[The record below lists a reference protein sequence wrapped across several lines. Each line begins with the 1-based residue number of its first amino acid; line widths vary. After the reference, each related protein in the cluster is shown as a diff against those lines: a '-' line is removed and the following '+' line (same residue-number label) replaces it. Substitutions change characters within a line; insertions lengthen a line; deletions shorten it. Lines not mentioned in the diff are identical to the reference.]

1 MKSVLKFLLAAAV
14 FTGVAV
20 SDSTSFKVHV
30 IGDSTVCNYK
40 DNAYPQT
47 GWGQILGSFFDGSR
61 VQVVNYAI
69 GGRSSKTFIQE
80 DRLDEVKK
88 NLQKGD
94 IMMVQF
100 GHNDRYFEKKND
112 QGKMVPQNAR
122 MVPFDSLG
130 YWLQQ
135 YADVAKGAG
144 VTLVYV
150 TPMNMNMGANGRNVF
165 TEYNVVGKMEE
176 LAKKNGAVY
185 VNLNA
190 KSYNAYSKSWD
201 PAYVSRYQFKM
212 FLPGEYPN
220 YKDGVTN
227 DGTTHFQE
235 SGSIA
240 HCQWIAE
247 ELESALKNES
257 YISADN
263 KANLTQLVS
272 ALKPRYAFTVKANVS
287 NSKGLI
293 THNQQ
298 LPGGA
303 PLTLHV
309 SPGSFGKKFVGW
321 FDDDC
326 NKLSADSNYYGQ
338 KTLYR
343 AATYTAIFDGGPAC
357 EPTAHGEEQ
366 IDDNPTSSSSEGL
379 QSSASIDSNLCFEGE
394 ADAEWPSP
402 IDMASPEAGDG
413 WTEANHEGFSGQGF
427 FNFDN
432 SAYSTATYNLT
443 SDQSASNARVMIRYS
458 FQGNT
463 DRDMKVTI
471 DNGVYDV
478 TFKST
483 GSWDKWDTAYIEDVW
498 VDALDFKMK
507 LASASAD
514 GGPNI
519 DMVAFDIRGVYRTGC
534 NPAKVKGDVES
545 SSSKEDDTFIIGARP
560 VAGFRFDAVRQ
571 TVTTSGGLLKVQ
583 IVDALGK
590 IVAQEMR
597 QVAPGTIPLLPKN
610 AGMPYGRYFVRVQ
623 LDGQV
628 VMASFLYI
636 K

>member
-1 MKSVLKFLLAAAV
+1 MKRVFKFFLAAAV
-14 FTGVAV
+14 FAGVAV

-69 GGRSSKTFIQE
+69 GGRSSKTFVQE
-80 DRLDEVKK
+80 GRLDEVKK

-94 IMMVQF
+94 IMMAQF
-100 GHNDRYFEKKND
+100 GHNDRYFGSKPRE
-112 QGKMVPQNAR
+112 
-122 MVPFDSLG
+122 VPFDSLG

-150 TPMNMNMGANGRNVF
+150 TPMNMNMGANGRNIF

-190 KSYNAYSKSWD
+190 KSYNAYSRSWD

-212 FLPGEYPN
+212 FLKGEYPN
-220 YKDGVTN
+220 YPDGVTN

-272 ALKPRYAFTVKANVS
+272 ALKPRYAFTVKANIS

-321 FDDDC
+321 YDDDC
-326 NKLSADSNYYGQ
+326 NKLSADSNYYGK

-343 AATYTAIFDGGPAC
+343 AATYTAVFDGGPAC
-357 EPTAHGEEQ
+357 QPTSHGEENSSG
-366 IDDNPTSSSSEGL
+366 NPTSSSSEGPE
-379 QSSASIDSNLCFEGE
+379 SSSSIDPKLCFDGT
-394 ADAEWPSP
+394 ADAAWPSP
-402 IDMASPEAGDG
+402 IDMSNPEIADG
-413 WTEANHEGFSGQGF
+413 LTESNHEGYTGQGF
-427 FNFDN
+427 FNIEN
-432 SAYSTATYNLT
+432 SAYSTATYKLT
-443 SDQSASNARVMIRYS
+443 SDQSAANARVMIRYS
-458 FQGNT
+458 FQGTSN
-463 DRDMKVTI
+463 RDMKFTI
-471 DNGVYDV
+471 DNGTYDV
-478 TFKST
+478 AFPST
-483 GSWDKWDTAYIEDVW
+483 GSWDKWDTAYIEEVW

-507 LASASAD
+507 IASTTSD

-519 DMVAFDIRGVYRTGC
+519 DMIAFDMKGVYRTGC
-534 NPAKVKGDVES
+534 KPAKVENDVES
-545 SSSKEDDTFIIGARP
+545 SSSTTSFANP
-560 VAGFRFDAVRQ
+560 VASGVSFDARNL
-571 TVTTSGGLLKVQ
+571 TISTPGGLMDVQLMDAMGKTLKREVRN
-583 IVDALGK
+583 
-590 IVAQEMR
+590 VASGE
-597 QVAPGTIPLLPKN
+597 VSLLSDGEKL
-610 AGMPYGRYFVRVQ
+610 AKGRYFARISLNGRLLLLRPFV
-623 LDGQV
+623 
-628 VMASFLYI
+628 Y
-636 K
+636 

>member
-1 MKSVLKFLLAAAV
+1 MKGVFKFLIAAAV
-14 FTGVAV
+14 FAGVAV

-69 GGRSSKTFIQE
+69 GGRSSKTFVQE
-80 DRLDEVKK
+80 GRLDEVKK

-100 GHNDRYFEKKND
+100 GHNDRYFGSKPRE
-112 QGKMVPQNAR
+112 
-122 MVPFDSLG
+122 VPFDSLG
-130 YWLQQ
+130 YWLQK

-150 TPMNMNMGANGRNVF
+150 TPMNMNMGANGRNIF

-212 FLPGEYPN
+212 FLKGEYPN

-272 ALKPRYAFTVKANVS
+272 ALKPRFAFTVKANIS

-321 FDDDC
+321 YDDDC
-326 NKLSADSNYYGQ
+326 NKLSADSNYYGK

-343 AATYTAIFDGGPAC
+343 AATYTAVFDGGPAC
-357 EPTAHGEEQ
+357 QPTSHGEENSL
-366 IDDNPTSSSSEGL
+366 DSPTSSSSAGPE
-379 QSSASIDSNLCFEGE
+379 SSSSFDPKNCFDGVADE
-394 ADAEWPSP
+394 AWPSP
-402 IDMASPEAGDG
+402 IDMANPEVGDG
-413 WTEANHEGFSGQGF
+413 WTEANHEGYTGQGF

-432 SAYSTATYNLT
+432 SAYSTATYNVT

-458 FQGNT
+458 FVGNS
-463 DRDMKVTI
+463 DRDMKVTV
-471 DNGVYDV
+471 DNGEYDV

-483 GSWDKWDTAYIEDVW
+483 GSWDKWDTAYVEDVW
-498 VDALDFKMK
+498 VDALDFKVK

-519 DMVAFDIRGVYRTGC
+519 DMIAFDIKGVYRTGC
-534 NPAKVKGDVES
+534 SPAKVKNDS
-545 SSSKEDDTFIIGARP
+545 PADTSTTRVVP
-560 VAGFRFDAVRQ
+560 VRAVTMQ
-571 TVTTSGGLLKVQ
+571 PAVKKTYN
-583 IVDALGK
+583 ALGRA
-590 IVAQEMR
+590 V
-597 QVAPGTIPLLPKN
+597 PGEKNHSKLPK
-610 AGMPYGRYFVRVQ
+610 GRYFER
-623 LDGQV
+623 
-628 VMASFLYI
+628 
-636 K
+636 

>member
-1 MKSVLKFLLAAAV
+1 MKGVFKFLAAAAV
-14 FTGVAV
+14 FAGVAV

-47 GWGQILGSFFDGSR
+47 GWGQILGSFFDGTR

-69 GGRSSKTFIQE
+69 GGRSSKTFVQE
-80 DRLDEVKK
+80 GRLDEVKK

-94 IMMVQF
+94 VMMVQF
-100 GHNDRYFEKKND
+100 GHNDRYFGSK
-112 QGKMVPQNAR
+112 AR
-122 MVPFDSLG
+122 EVPFDSLG

-150 TPMNMNMGANGRNVF
+150 TPMNMNMGANGRNIF

-220 YKDGVTN
+220 YPDGVTN

-321 FDDDC
+321 YDDDC

-343 AATYTAIFDGGPAC
+343 ATTYTAVFDGGPAC

-366 IDDNPTSSSSEGL
+366 IGDNPTSSSSVGPE
-379 QSSASIDSNLCFEGE
+379 SSASIDTALCFTGVADE
-394 ADAEWPSP
+394 AWPSP

-413 WTEANHEGFSGQGF
+413 WTEANHEGFTGQGF

-432 SAYSTATYNLT
+432 SAYSTATYNVT

-463 DRDMKVTI
+463 DRDMKLTV
-471 DNGVYDV
+471 DNGEYDV

-483 GSWDKWDTAYIEDVW
+483 GSWDKWDTAYVEDVW
-498 VDALDFKMK
+498 VDALDFKVK

-519 DMVAFDIRGVYRTGC
+519 DMIAFDIKGVYRTGC
-534 NPAKVKGDVES
+534 SPAKVKGDAGSSSSSES
-545 SSSKEDDTFIIGARP
+545 SSSESGETIAFDNHT
-560 VAGFRFDAVRQ
+560 VAGFHFDAARQ

-590 IVAQEMR
+590 MVAQEVR
-597 QVAPGTIPLLPKN
+597 QVAPGTVPLLQKD
-610 AGMPYGRYFVRVQ
+610 ARMPYGRYFVRVQ
-623 LDGQV
+623 LDGRV
-628 VMASFLYI
+628 VMSSFLYI

>member
-1 MKSVLKFLLAAAV
+1 MKGVLKYIAAAAI
-14 FTGVAV
+14 FFSVAV
-20 SDSTSFKVHV
+20 SDSTSVTVYV
-30 IGDSTVCNYK
+30 IGDSTVQTYK

-47 GWGQILGSFFDGSR
+47 GWGQVLGSFFDESR
-61 VQVVNYAI
+61 VKVVNHAL
-69 GGRSSKTFIQE
+69 GGRSAKTFIQE
-80 DRLDEVKK
+80 GRLETVK
-88 NLQKGD
+88 NSLQKGD
-94 IMMVQF
+94 FVLVQF
-100 GHNDRYFEKKND
+100 GHNDRYLGEGAANKQRNR
-112 QGKMVPQNAR
+112 QI
-122 MVPFDSLG
+122 PFDSLAG
-130 YWLQQ
+130 YLQQ
-135 YADVAKGAG
+135 YVDAAKSKEA
-144 VTLVYV
+144 TPIFV
-150 TPMNMNMGANGRNVF
+150 TPMNMNMGANGRNIF
-165 TEYNVVGKMEE
+165 TEYDVVGKMLE
-176 LAKKNGAVY
+176 LSKKNGIPY

-190 KSYNAYSKSWD
+190 KSYNAYSKSMN
-201 PAYVSRYQFKM
+201 PAYVTRYLFKLLM
-212 FLPGEYPN
+212 KGEYPN
-220 YKDGVTN
+220 YPDSVYDAG
-227 DGTTHFQE
+227 THFQE
-235 SGSIA
+235 SGSIG

-247 ELESALKNES
+247 ELEDALKNES
-257 YISADN
+257 YISADA
-263 KANLTQLVS
+263 KAQLALLVA

-366 IDDNPTSSSSEGL
+366 IDDNPTSSSSEGW

-443 SDQSASNARVMIRYS
+443 SNQSASNARVMIRYS

-560 VAGFRFDAVRQ
+560 VAGFRFDAARQ

>member
-1 MKSVLKFLLAAAV
+1 MKKVLKFFLAAAV
-14 FTGVAV
+14 FAGVAV
-20 SDSTSFKVHV
+20 GDSTSFKVHV

-40 DNAYPQT
+40 DSAYPQT

-69 GGRSSKTFIQE
+69 GGRSSKTFVQE
-80 DRLDEVKK
+80 GRLDEVKAK
-88 NLQKGD
+88 LQKGD

-100 GHNDRYFEKKND
+100 GHNDRYFGSKPRE
-112 QGKMVPQNAR
+112 
-122 MVPFDSLG
+122 VPFDSLG
-130 YWLQQ
+130 YWLQK

-150 TPMNMNMGANGRNVF
+150 TPMNMNMGANGRNIF

-212 FLPGEYPN
+212 FLKGEYPN

-321 FDDDC
+321 YDDDC
-326 NKLSADSNYYGQ
+326 NKLSADSNYYGK

-343 AATYTAIFDGGPAC
+343 AATYTAVFDGGPAC
-357 EPTAHGEEQ
+357 QPTSHGEENSL
-366 IDDNPTSSSSEGL
+366 DSPTSSSSAGPE
-379 QSSASIDSNLCFEGE
+379 SSISIDQKLCFDGVADE
-394 ADAEWPSP
+394 AWPSP
-402 IDMASPEAGDG
+402 IDMANPEVGDG
-413 WTEANHEGFSGQGF
+413 WTEANHEGYTGQGF

-432 SAYSTATYNLT
+432 SAYSTATYNVT

-458 FQGNT
+458 FVGNT
-463 DRDMKVTI
+463 DRDMKLTV
-471 DNGVYDV
+471 DNGEYDV

-483 GSWDKWDTAYIEDVW
+483 GSWDKWDTAYVEDVW
-498 VDALDFKMK
+498 VDALDFKVK

-519 DMVAFDIRGVYRTGC
+519 DMIAFDIKGVYRTGC
-534 NPAKVKGDVES
+534 SPAKVKGGVDS
-545 SSSKEDDTFIIGARP
+545 SSSESGETIAFDNRI
-560 VAGFRFDAVRQ
+560 VAGFHFDATHK

-583 IVDALGK
+583 ITDALGK
-590 IVAQEMR
+590 MVAQEMR
-597 QVAPGTIPLLPKN
+597 QVAPGTVSLLQKD
-610 AGMPYGRYFVRVQ
+610 ARMPYGRYFVRVQ
-623 LDGQV
+623 LDDRV
-628 VMASFLYI
+628 VMSSFLYI

>member
-1 MKSVLKFLLAAAV
+1 MKRVFKFFLAAAV
-14 FTGVAV
+14 FAGVAV

-69 GGRSSKTFIQE
+69 GGRSSKTFVQE
-80 DRLDEVKK
+80 GRLDEVKK

-94 IMMVQF
+94 IMMAQF
-100 GHNDRYFEKKND
+100 GHNDRYFGSKPRE
-112 QGKMVPQNAR
+112 
-122 MVPFDSLG
+122 VPFDSLG

-150 TPMNMNMGANGRNVF
+150 TPMNMNMGANGRNIF

-190 KSYNAYSKSWD
+190 KSYNAYSRSWD

-212 FLPGEYPN
+212 FLKGEYPN
-220 YKDGVTN
+220 YPDGVTN

-272 ALKPRYAFTVKANVS
+272 ALKPRYAFTVKANIS

-321 FDDDC
+321 YDDDC
-326 NKLSADSNYYGQ
+326 NKLSADSNYYGK

-343 AATYTAIFDGGPAC
+343 AATYTAVFDGGPAC
-357 EPTAHGEEQ
+357 QPTSHGEENSSG
-366 IDDNPTSSSSEGL
+366 NPTSSSSEGPE
-379 QSSASIDSNLCFEGE
+379 SSSSIDPKLCFDGT
-394 ADAEWPSP
+394 ADAAWPSP
-402 IDMASPEAGDG
+402 IDMSNPEIADG
-413 WTEANHEGFSGQGF
+413 LTESNHEGYTGQGF
-427 FNFDN
+427 FNIEN
-432 SAYSTATYNLT
+432 SAYSTATYKLT
-443 SDQSASNARVMIRYS
+443 SDQSAANARVMIRYS
-458 FQGNT
+458 FQGTSN
-463 DRDMKVTI
+463 RDMKFTI
-471 DNGVYDV
+471 DNGTYDV
-478 TFKST
+478 AFPST
-483 GSWDKWDTAYIEDVW
+483 GSWDKWDTAYIEEVW

-507 LASASAD
+507 IASTTSD

-519 DMVAFDIRGVYRTGC
+519 DMIAFDMKGVYRTGC
-534 NPAKVKGDVES
+534 KPAKVENDVES
-545 SSSKEDDTFIIGARP
+545 SSSTTSFANP
-560 VAGFRFDAVRQ
+560 VASGVSFDARNL
-571 TVTTSGGLLKVQ
+571 TISTPGGLMDVQLMDAMGKTLKREVRN
-583 IVDALGK
+583 
-590 IVAQEMR
+590 VASGE
-597 QVAPGTIPLLPKN
+597 VSLLSDGEKL
-610 AGMPYGRYFVRVQ
+610 AKGRYFARVS
-623 LDGQV
+623 LNGRLLLLRPFV
-628 VMASFLYI
+628 Y
-636 K
+636 

>member
-1 MKSVLKFLLAAAV
+1 MKGVFKFLIAAAV
-14 FTGVAV
+14 FAGVAV

-40 DNAYPQT
+40 DSAYPQT

-69 GGRSSKTFIQE
+69 GGRSSKTFVQE
-80 DRLDEVKK
+80 GRLDEVKK

-100 GHNDRYFEKKND
+100 GHNDRYFGSK
-112 QGKMVPQNAR
+112 AR
-122 MVPFDSLG
+122 EVPFDSLG
-130 YWLQQ
+130 YWLQK

-150 TPMNMNMGANGRNVF
+150 TPMNMNMGANGRNIF

-212 FLPGEYPN
+212 FLKGEYPN
-220 YKDGVTN
+220 YPDGVTN

-272 ALKPRYAFTVKANVS
+272 ALKPRYAFTVKANIS

-321 FDDDC
+321 YDDDC
-326 NKLSADSNYYGQ
+326 NKLSADSNYYGK

-343 AATYTAIFDGGPAC
+343 AATYTAVFDGGPAC
-357 EPTAHGEEQ
+357 QPTSHGEENSL
-366 IDDNPTSSSSEGL
+366 DSPTSSSSAGPE
-379 QSSASIDSNLCFEGE
+379 SSSSFDPKICFDGVADE
-394 ADAEWPSP
+394 AWPSP
-402 IDMASPEAGDG
+402 IDMANPEVGDG
-413 WTEANHEGFSGQGF
+413 WTEANHEGYTGLGF

-432 SAYSTATYNLT
+432 SAYSTATYNVT

-458 FQGNT
+458 FVGNS
-463 DRDMKVTI
+463 DRDMKVTV
-471 DNGVYDV
+471 DNGEYDV

-483 GSWDKWDTAYIEDVW
+483 GSWDKWDTAYVEDVW
-498 VDALDFKMK
+498 VDALDFKVK

-519 DMVAFDIRGVYRTGC
+519 DMIAFDIKGVYRTGC
-534 NPAKVKGDVES
+534 SPAKVKGDVES
-545 SSSKEDDTFIIGARP
+545 SSSGTDAIVKRP
-560 VAGFRFDAVRQ
+560 TDVPAVRD
-571 TVTTSGGLLKVQ
+571 GRRFN
-583 IVDALGK
+583 ALGR
-590 IVAQEMR
+590 IV
-597 QVAPGTIPLLPKN
+597 PGTNSHSKLPK
-610 AGMPYGRYFVRVQ
+610 GRYFER
-623 LDGQV
+623 
-628 VMASFLYI
+628 
-636 K
+636 

>member
-1 MKSVLKFLLAAAV
+1 MRSFDFAKASLKMTQGVVGKMKSLFKLLIAAAV
-14 FTGVAV
+14 FAGVAV

-40 DNAYPQT
+40 DSAYPQT

-69 GGRSSKTFIQE
+69 GGRSSKTFVQE
-80 DRLDEVKK
+80 GRLDEVKK

-100 GHNDRYFEKKND
+100 GHNDRYFGSK
-112 QGKMVPQNAR
+112 AR
-122 MVPFDSLG
+122 EVPFDSLG
-130 YWLQQ
+130 YWLQK

-150 TPMNMNMGANGRNVF
+150 TPMNMNMGANGRNIF

-212 FLPGEYPN
+212 FLKGEYPN
-220 YKDGVTN
+220 YPDGVTN

-272 ALKPRYAFTVKANVS
+272 ALKPRYAFTVKANIS

-321 FDDDC
+321 YDDDC
-326 NKLSADSNYYGQ
+326 NKLSADSNYYGK

-343 AATYTAIFDGGPAC
+343 AATYTAVFDGGPAC
-357 EPTAHGEEQ
+357 QPTSHGEENSL
-366 IDDNPTSSSSEGL
+366 DSPTSSSSAGPE
-379 QSSASIDSNLCFEGE
+379 SSSSFDPKICFDGVADE
-394 ADAEWPSP
+394 AWPSP
-402 IDMASPEAGDG
+402 IDMASPEVGDG
-413 WTEANHEGFSGQGF
+413 WTEANHEGYTGQGF

-432 SAYSTATYNLT
+432 SAYSTATYNVT

-458 FQGNT
+458 FVGNS
-463 DRDMKVTI
+463 DRDMKVTV
-471 DNGVYDV
+471 DNGEYDV

-483 GSWDKWDTAYIEDVW
+483 GSWDKWDTAYVEDIW
-498 VDALDFKMK
+498 VDALDFKVK

-519 DMVAFDIRGVYRTGC
+519 DMIAFDIKGVYRTGC
-534 NPAKVKGDVES
+534 SPAKVKGDVES
-545 SSSKEDDTFIIGARP
+545 SSSGTDAIVKRSTDVP
-560 VAGFRFDAVRQ
+560 AVRD
-571 TVTTSGGLLKVQ
+571 GRRFN
-583 IVDALGK
+583 ALGR
-590 IVAQEMR
+590 V
-597 QVAPGTIPLLPKN
+597 VPGEKTHSRLPK
-610 AGMPYGRYFVRVQ
+610 GRYFER
-623 LDGQV
+623 
-628 VMASFLYI
+628 
-636 K
+636 

>member
-1 MKSVLKFLLAAAV
+1 MKNVFKFLLAAAV

-20 SDSTSFKVHV
+20 SDSTSFTVHV
-30 IGDSTVCNYK
+30 IGDSTVATYK
-40 DNAYPQT
+40 DNVYPQT

-61 VQVVNYAI
+61 VRVNNVAI
-69 GGRSSKTFIQE
+69 GGRSSKTFIQDGKLE
-80 DRLDEVKK
+80 GLKPSIQ
-88 NLQKGD
+88 NGD
-94 IMMVQF
+94 FVLVQF
-100 GHNDRYFEKKND
+100 GHNDRYFGSKPRE
-112 QGKMVPQNAR
+112 
-122 MVPFDSLG
+122 VPFDSLAF
-130 YWLQQ
+130 WLQQ
-135 YADVAKGAG
+135 YVDVAKAAGA
-144 VTLVYV
+144 TPIFV

-165 TEYNVVGKMEE
+165 TEYNVVGKMLE
-176 LAKKNGAVY
+176 LSKKNGIPY

-190 KSYNAYSKSWD
+190 KSYNAYSKSWN
-201 PAYVSRYQFKM
+201 PNYVSRYQFKM
-212 FLPGEYPN
+212 FLKGEYPN
-220 YKDGVTN
+220 YPDGVTN

-247 ELESALKNES
+247 ELEDALKNES
-257 YISADN
+257 YISAEA
-263 KANLTQLVS
+263 KTRLSLLVS
-272 ALKPRYAFTVKANVS
+272 ALKPRYDLTVKANVS
-287 NSKGLI
+287 NGNGLI
-293 THNQQ
+293 THNQK

-321 FDDDC
+321 YDDDC
-326 NKLSADSNYYGQ
+326 NKLTADSNYYGQ

-343 AATYTAIFDGGPAC
+343 AATYTAVFDGGPAC
-357 EPTAHGEEQ
+357 EPTVHGEEQ
-366 IDDNPTSSSSEGL
+366 IDVNPTSSSSEDP
-379 QSSASIDSNLCFEGE
+379 QSSASIDSSLCFDGE

-402 IDMASPEAGDG
+402 IDMASPESGDG
-413 WTEANHEGFSGQGF
+413 WTEANHDGFTGKGF

-432 SAYSTATYNLT
+432 SAYSTATYNIT

-458 FQGNT
+458 FVGNS

-483 GSWDKWDTAYIEDVW
+483 GSWDKWDSAYIDDVW
-498 VDALDFKMK
+498 LDALDFKMK

-534 NPAKVKGDVES
+534 NPAKVKGDIES
-545 SSSKEDDTFIIGARP
+545 SSSEGGKTSISGMRP
-560 VAGFRFDAVRQ
+560 VAGFGFDAARK

-583 IVDALGK
+583 IMDALGK
-590 IVAQEMR
+590 VVAQEMR
-597 QVAPGTIPLLPKN
+597 QVAPGTVPLLQKG
-610 AGMPYGRYFVRVQ
+610 AKMPYGRYFVRVQ
-623 LDGQV
+623 LDGRLQMQQPV
-628 VMASFLYI
+628 KF
-636 K
+636 

>member
-1 MKSVLKFLLAAAV
+1 MKGVFKFLIAAAV
-14 FTGVAV
+14 FAGVAV

-40 DNAYPQT
+40 DSAYPQT

-69 GGRSSKTFIQE
+69 GGRSSKTFVQE
-80 DRLDEVKK
+80 GRLDEVKK

-100 GHNDRYFEKKND
+100 GHNDRYFGSK
-112 QGKMVPQNAR
+112 AR
-122 MVPFDSLG
+122 EVPFDSLG

-150 TPMNMNMGANGRNVF
+150 TPMNMNMGANGRNIF
-165 TEYNVVGKMEE
+165 TEYNVVSKMEE
-176 LAKKNGAVY
+176 LAKKNGAIY

-212 FLPGEYPN
+212 FLKGEYPN
-220 YKDGVTN
+220 YPDGVTN

-272 ALKPRYAFTVKANVS
+272 ALKPRYAFTVKANIS

-321 FDDDC
+321 YDDDC
-326 NKLSADSNYYGQ
+326 NKLSADSNYYGK

-343 AATYTAIFDGGPAC
+343 AATYTAVFDGGPAC
-357 EPTAHGEEQ
+357 QPTSHGEENSL
-366 IDDNPTSSSSEGL
+366 DSPTSSSSAGPE
-379 QSSASIDSNLCFEGE
+379 SSSSFDPKICFDGVADE
-394 ADAEWPSP
+394 AWPSP
-402 IDMASPEAGDG
+402 IDMANPEVGDG
-413 WTEANHEGFSGQGF
+413 WTEANHEGYTGLGF

-432 SAYSTATYNLT
+432 SAYSTATYNVT

-458 FQGNT
+458 FVGNS
-463 DRDMKVTI
+463 DRDMKVTV
-471 DNGVYDV
+471 DNGEYDV

-483 GSWDKWDTAYIEDVW
+483 GSWDKWDTAYVEDVW
-498 VDALDFKMK
+498 VDALDFKVK

-519 DMVAFDIRGVYRTGC
+519 DMIAFDIKGVYRTGC
-534 NPAKVKGDVES
+534 SPAKVKNDS
-545 SSSKEDDTFIIGARP
+545 PSDTSTTRVVP
-560 VAGFRFDAVRQ
+560 VRAVTMQ
-571 TVTTSGGLLKVQ
+571 PAVKKTYN
-583 IVDALGK
+583 ALGR
-590 IVAQEMR
+590 IV
-597 QVAPGTIPLLPKN
+597 PGTNSRSKLPK
-610 AGMPYGRYFVRVQ
+610 GRYFER
-623 LDGQV
+623 
-628 VMASFLYI
+628 
-636 K
+636 

>member
-1 MKSVLKFLLAAAV
+1 MKGVLKYFIAAAV
-14 FTGVAV
+14 FAGVAV

-69 GGRSSKTFIQE
+69 GGRSSKTFVQE
-80 DRLDEVKK
+80 GRLDEVKAK
-88 NLQKGD
+88 LQKGD

-100 GHNDRYFEKKND
+100 GHNDRYFGSKPRE
-112 QGKMVPQNAR
+112 
-122 MVPFDSLG
+122 VPFDSLG
-130 YWLQQ
+130 YWLQK

-150 TPMNMNMGANGRNVF
+150 TPMNMNMGANGRNIF

-212 FLPGEYPN
+212 FLKGEYPN
-220 YKDGVTN
+220 YPDGVTN

-263 KANLTQLVS
+263 KANLTQFVS
-272 ALKPRYAFTVKANVS
+272 ALKPRFAFTVKANIS

-321 FDDDC
+321 YDDDC
-326 NKLSADSNYYGQ
+326 NKLSADSNYYGK

-343 AATYTAIFDGGPAC
+343 AATYTAVFDGGPAC
-357 EPTAHGEEQ
+357 QPTSHGEEGSG
-366 IDDNPTSSSSEGL
+366 DNPTSSSSVGPE
-379 QSSASIDSNLCFEGE
+379 SSASIDTALCFTGVADE
-394 ADAEWPSP
+394 AWPSP

-413 WTEANHEGFSGQGF
+413 WTETNHEGFTGQGF

-432 SAYSTATYNLT
+432 SAYSTATYNVT

-463 DRDMKVTI
+463 DRDMKLTV
-471 DNGVYDV
+471 DNGEYDV

-483 GSWDKWDTAYIEDVW
+483 GSWDKWDTVYIEDVW
-498 VDALDFKMK
+498 VDALDFKVK

-519 DMVAFDIRGVYRTGC
+519 DMIAFDIKGVYRTGC
-534 NPAKVKGDVES
+534 KPAKVANDSVP
-545 SSSKEDDTFIIGARP
+545 P
-560 VAGFRFDAVRQ
+560 VRIAPVREMQ
-571 TVTTSGGLLKVQ
+571 LQPKVGKSFN
-583 IVDALGK
+583 ALGR
-590 IVAQEMR
+590 E
-597 QVAPGTIPLLPKN
+597 LP
-610 AGMPYGRYFVRVQ
+610 
-623 LDGQV
+623 
-628 VMASFLYI
+628 ASTKARKYPAIRTFNR
-636 K
+636 

>member
-1 MKSVLKFLLAAAV
+1 MKKVLKFLLAAAV

-69 GGRSSKTFIQE
+69 GGRSSKTFVQE
-80 DRLDEVKK
+80 GRLDEVKK

-100 GHNDRYFEKKND
+100 GHNDRYFGSK
-112 QGKMVPQNAR
+112 AR
-122 MVPFDSLG
+122 EVPFDSLG

-144 VTLVYV
+144 ATLVYV
-150 TPMNMNMGANGRNVF
+150 TPMNMNMGANGRNIF

-212 FLPGEYPN
+212 FLKGEYPN
-220 YKDGVTN
+220 YPDGVTN

-321 FDDDC
+321 YDDDC
-326 NKLSADSNYYGQ
+326 NKLSQPIRLFLMVAPLVNLRLTVKNRLVIIRRLLAPKIRNPQLPLIPSFALKARRMPNGRLRLIWQ
-338 KTLYR
+338 ALKR
-343 AATYTAIFDGGPAC
+343 A
-357 EPTAHGEEQ
+357 
-366 IDDNPTSSSSEGL
+366 
-379 QSSASIDSNLCFEGE
+379 
-394 ADAEWPSP
+394 
-402 IDMASPEAGDG
+402 MAGRKRTTKA
-413 WTEANHEGFSGQGF
+413 
-427 FNFDN
+427 
-432 SAYSTATYNLT
+432 LR
-443 SDQSASNARVMIRYS
+443 ARVS
-458 FQGNT
+458 LT
-463 DRDMKVTI
+463 LT
-471 DNGVYDV
+471 
-478 TFKST
+478 TPL
-483 GSWDKWDTAYIEDVW
+483 TA
-498 VDALDFKMK
+498 
-507 LASASAD
+507 
-514 GGPNI
+514 
-519 DMVAFDIRGVYRTGC
+519 R
-534 NPAKVKGDVES
+534 
-545 SSSKEDDTFIIGARP
+545 
-560 VAGFRFDAVRQ
+560 
-571 TVTTSGGLLKVQ
+571 LLT
-583 IVDALGK
+583 
-590 IVAQEMR
+590 M
-597 QVAPGTIPLLPKN
+597 
-610 AGMPYGRYFVRVQ
+610 
-623 LDGQV
+623 
-628 VMASFLYI
+628 
-636 K
+636 